1 MRLGEPHRPGA
12 DAAAILERI
21 GMADALPKLEKA
33 WVLQANDLPPAW
45 AGGG

>member
-12 DAAAILERI
+12 DAAKILGRI

-33 WVLQANDLPPAW
+33 WVLQVNDLPPAW
-45 AGGG
+45 